1 MKKVLIVVLVLA
13 IAGGAFWYWRKPAD
27 AAADA
32 EIKPVAAVETAVLKQ
47 QDIARAVT
55 AYGVIEASS
64 VGAQA
69 ITLAYDSII
78 REVVAPVG
86 TRVAAGDVIMKVEPT
101 PDALLQA
108 ESAKGVAELAARS
121 LAAVKQRYELKLATG
136 DDLRMAEQAALDA
149 KLKVD
154 SYAKRGLVKE
164 SDIKATA
171 ASIVVKLD
179 AQPGMVVPA
188 GTALVTLGQS
198 ANLQAR
204 LSIEPVDV
212 KDVQPGAVVSLSPVT
227 RPEAE
232 PIAVTVGTVGGLAD
246 PTTGSVDVRCPLPE
260 GGDWIAGE
268 HVQGLIQV
276 EEKKALVVP
285 RNAVLPDD
293 EDQVLFTVKDHKAVK
308 HTVKLGIT
316 TVDSAEVSSLD
327 LHPGDLVVVTGNAE
341 LEDGM
346 AVQLPGEKPKD
357 DAPDAKDA
365 KEPAA
370 PAKADSTG
378 DAKPGPKTDAQP
390 AAAPAPKADSPA
402 ATKPKSEAKS

>member
-1 MKKVLIVVLVLA
+1 MKKVLFIVLILA
-13 IAGGAFWYWRKPAD
+13 IAGAAFWYWHKPA
-27 AAADA
+27 AAAA
-32 EIKPVAAVETAVLKQ
+32 EEEIKPVAAVETAVLKQ

-55 AYGVIEASS
+55 AYGVVEASA

-69 ITLAYDSII
+69 ITLAYDAII

-86 TRVAAGDVIMKVEPT
+86 TRVAAGDVILKVEPT

-108 ESAKGVAELAARS
+108 ESAKGVAELASRS

-136 DDLRMAEQAALDA
+136 DDLRVAEQAALDA

-164 SDIKATA
+164 SEIKAAA

-179 AQPGMVVPA
+179 AQPGTVVPA

-198 ANLQAR
+198 ANLQVR

-212 KDVQPGAVVSLSPVT
+212 KDVQPGAVVSVTPVT

-260 GGDWIAGE
+260 GGDWIVGE

-327 LHPGDLVVVTGNAE
+327 LHAGDLVVVTGNAE

-357 DAPDAKDA
+357 DAPEAKDA
-365 KEPAA
+365 KAESPV
-370 PAKADSTG
+370 KADSAG
-378 DAKPGPKTDAQP
+378 DAKPGPKTDAKP
-390 AAAPAPKADSPA
+390 AVTPDSKAESKADPKS
-402 ATKPKSEAKS
+402 KSEAKS